1 MIGVQAEEIA
11 AAVEY
16 ARHAAKNGADALI
29 ALPPPK
35 QTDPKVIL
43 EYYQTIGRATELPLI
58 VQAVGT
64 LSVDAVVEIA
74 KAAPTVRA
82 VKDEAGE
89 PLVRIAEFQEKTNGQ
104 AARSSPGTTAGR

>member
-1 MIGVQAEEIA
+1 MIGVQAETA

-43 EYYQTIGRATELPLI
+43 EYYQTIGQATELPLI

-64 LSVDAVVEIA
+64 LSVDAVVEISQ
-74 KAAPTVRA
+74 AAPTVRA

-89 PLVRIAEFQEKTNGQ
+89 PLARIAEFRRRRTGGCS
-104 AARSSPGTTAGR
+104 SSPGTTAGR